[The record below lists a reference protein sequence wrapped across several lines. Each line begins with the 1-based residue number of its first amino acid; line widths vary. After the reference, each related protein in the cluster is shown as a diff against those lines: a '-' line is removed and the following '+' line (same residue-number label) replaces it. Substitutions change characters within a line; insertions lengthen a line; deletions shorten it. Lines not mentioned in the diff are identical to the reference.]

1 MDQARHSELTC
12 SYVFFIVLLPKC
24 IIYVLFFIL
33 SIFILFV
40 YVFSELLSGND
51 QVAIS
56 QNKPDFIDA
65 NKKLTGISESMHIPI
80 TSGCQNDSGLSP
92 FRVVHVPAFYCST
105 SCFYQSAI

>member
-1 MDQARHSELTC
+1 M
-12 SYVFFIVLLPKC
+12 P
-24 IIYVLFFIL
+24 VLFFIL
-33 SIFILFV
+33 SIFNLFV

-56 QNKPDFIDA
+56 QNEPDFIDA
-65 NKKLTGISESMHIPI
+65 SKKLTGISESMHIPI

-92 FRVVHVPAFYCST
+92 FRVVYVPAFCCST

>member
-1 MDQARHSELTC
+1 MLLC
-12 SYVFFIVLLPKC
+12 VFHCVVAQMYNAC
-24 IIYVLFFIL
+24 IILYSQYI
-33 SIFILFV
+33 ILFV

-56 QNKPDFIDA
+56 QNEPDFIDA

-92 FRVVHVPAFYCST
+92 FRVVYVPAFCCST